1 MSLGI
6 FDKIKGRKII
16 APIKIAVVCAGIIL
30 FIFLPALIIGKGRL
44 FMNADFNA
52 QQIPFNIL
60 CNKTIKN
67 GEYFWSWQTDLGSNF
82 ISSYSFYT
90 IGSPFFWLLMLVPSE
105 FVVYALGPILILK
118 FAVAGFSSFL
128 YLSQYVKNKE
138 NAYVGAIL
146 YTFSGFTFSTLFYNH
161 FMDVI
166 ALFPFLLYSL
176 DRCVQ
181 RDKKWC
187 FAISVGILA
196 STNYVFF
203 VMEVVFLIVYFG
215 CKVLSREYR
224 ITFKKF
230 TRLAVESIVG
240 FSLSGIIVVPSVIDL
255 LGNPRATARFAGLKD
270 MLIYTAQQYALLIKA
285 AFLSSDLQNGASLYG
300 NKYNSTELYLPMV
313 GMIFVISYL
322 IHCEKK
328 RNFIFYLLLSCG
340 IFSAIPVLNSC
351 FQLFNVVYYTRWF
364 FMFVIVLVLASIKAM
379 DEKYEIISGSTIS
392 VIACLILMIYFFDE
406 KVIKNGYFG
415 WIMGITL
422 LGILGTIL
430 IFIKW
435 KLHNSYTVFGVLIVF
450 VMAIGMGQVYNMFD
464 YQGINGYFDEIANT
478 ANHQELPEEEFYRT
492 ENQSYY
498 NTYMASNNH
507 DIVCWNSTVS
517 SSIFSFYNSVGVE
530 RGIRSMP
537 DNNFYGLRS
546 LLSVKYSYNVKNE
559 NLNYIL
565 VKNTDKELIYEN
577 LDYLPMGFCFDSYIT
592 EQDYYETLPEQRHLI
607 LLRALV
613 LKNEDIETYSK
624 NLKKLNVKK
633 MKDLDHEGFLQDL
646 ADRRKY
652 VCDEFQ
658 VEENG
663 FHARINLPENKMI
676 FFSVPYER
684 GWKAYINGE
693 ETEIINVD
701 EGLMAI
707 RGNAGDNLIE
717 FRYVPEGFKQ
727 GVLLSVSAV
736 LILVGALLKK
746 LYRESRKRWMIK

>member
-1 MSLGI
+1 MSFRI
-6 FDKIKGRKII
+6 FGKIKEWKII
-16 APIKIAVVCAGIIL
+16 NSVKMATICAGIIL
-30 FIFLPALIIGKGRL
+30 FILLPALVIGKGRL

-60 CNKTIKN
+60 CNKAIKN
-67 GEYFWSWQTDLGSNF
+67 GEYFWNWQTDLGSNF

-138 NAYVGAIL
+138 NAYVGTIL

-181 RDKKWC
+181 QDKKWR

-203 VMEVVFLIVYFG
+203 VMEVFFLILYFS

-224 ITFKKF
+224 ITLKKF
-230 TRLAVESIVG
+230 IRLAVESIVG
-240 FSLSGIIVVPSVIDL
+240 FSLSGIIVIPSVIDL
-255 LGNPRATARFAGLKD
+255 LGNPRVTLRFVGLKD
-270 MLIYTAQQYALLIKA
+270 MLIYTIQQYVLLIKA

-328 RNFIFYLLLSCG
+328 RNFIYYLLISCG
-340 IFSAIPVLNSC
+340 IFSTVPVLNSC
-351 FQLFNVVYYTRWF
+351 FQLFNAVYYTRWF
-364 FMFVIVLVLASIKAM
+364 FMFVIVLVLASIKTM
-379 DEKYEIISGSTIS
+379 DEKYEIISGVIIS
-392 VIACLILMIYFFDE
+392 MIVCLILMIYFLN
-406 KVIKNGYFG
+406 KQVIQNGYFV

-422 LGILGTIL
+422 LGILGTTL
-430 IFIKW
+430 IFVKW
-435 KLHNSYTVFGVLIVF
+435 KLYNNHILIGVLTVF

-464 YQGINGYFDEIANT
+464 YQEINGYFDKIVNLD
-478 ANHQELPEEEFYRT
+478 NHQELPEEEFYRT
-492 ENQSYY
+492 ENQSCY
-498 NTYMASNNH
+498 NTYMASDNH

-517 SSIFSFYNSVGVE
+517 SSIFSFYNTVGVE
-530 RGIRSMP
+530 REIRSMP
-537 DNNFYGLRS
+537 DDSFYGLRA
-546 LLSVKYSYNVKNE
+546 LLSVKYSYDVKNE
-559 NLNYIL
+559 NLNYIPL
-565 VKNTDKELIYEN
+565 ENTDGELIYEN
-577 LDYLPMGFCFDSYIT
+577 LDYLPMGFCYDAYIT
-592 EQDYYETLPEQRHLI
+592 EQDYYEIPTEQRHLI

-613 LKNEDIETYSK
+613 MKNEDIETYGK
-624 NLKKLNVKK
+624 ELKRLNIKE
-633 MKDLDHEGFLQDL
+633 MTLNHEGFLQDL
-646 ADRRKY
+646 ENRKKY
-652 VCDEFQ
+652 VCEEFQ
-658 VEENG
+658 VGKNG
-663 FHARINLPENKMI
+663 FHARINLTENKMI
-676 FFSVPYER
+676 FFSVPYEK
-684 GWKAYINGE
+684 GWRAYINGE
-693 ETEIINVD
+693 KTEIINID

-707 RGNAGDNLIE
+707 RGNIGDNLIQ
-717 FRYVPEGFKQ
+717 FRYIPDGFKQ
-727 GVLLSVSAV
+727 GVFLSASAV
-736 LILVGALLKK
+736 LILAGALLMK
-746 LYRESRKRWMIK
+746 LYREGKKR